1 MKLNELV
8 LGNLNE
14 SFSLGEDGL
23 LSYQGILCVPNVYG
37 LRDRFL
43 EEAQGSCYLIH
54 SGSTK
59 MYHNLREIYL
69 FGSSKKGHIGVPF

>member
-37 LRDRFL
+37 LRNRIL
-43 EEAQGSCYLIH
+43 EEPHGFCYSIH
-54 SGSTK
+54 PGLTK
-59 MYHNLREIYL
+59 MYHDLREVHWWEG
-69 FGSSKKGHIGVPF
+69 FKKDI